1 MLENL
6 GITHSWPSVYE
17 ILLFLQLLLIY
28 DSASADST
36 NCGSC
41 RTVVFAIEKNLH
53 ISGPTQFKPVL
64 FKGQLQS
71 VKLNTMQLL
80 ERLRKLSRN

>member
-17 ILLFLQLLLIY
+17 ILLFLQFLLIY
-28 DSASADST
+28 GADSADSP

-41 RTVVFAIEKNLH
+41 RTVVFAIEKKSAH
-53 ISGPTQFKPVL
+53 KWTHTVQTCVVQRTTTICKAEYYATV
-64 FKGQLQS
+64 
-71 VKLNTMQLL
+71 
-80 ERLRKLSRN
+80 RKAEETV